1 MKIIVRTH
9 HVEITKALRE
19 YAEEKL
25 EKLEKYFDHIIQ
37 MTVELDILDNSNVDE
52 RQEVR
57 VSIKI
62 PNRTLRAV
70 ERSKD
75 MYATIDMIH
84 DICMVQLKRYKEK
97 KVTNYRHKGYKE
109 ELHFRRFDNRGSN
122 GKRKQEDRLYVPKPM
137 GPEDAVMVLE
147 EDHLP
152 FVVFRNMESDAINV
166 VYPLDSGYGLIET

>member
-1 MKIIVRTH
+1 MKIIVRAH

-19 YAEEKL
+19 YAEDKL
-25 EKLEKYFDHIIQ
+25 GKLEKYFDHIIQ
-37 MTVELDILDNSNVDE
+37 MTVELDILDNANVDD

-70 ERSKD
+70 DSSKD
-75 MYATIDMIH
+75 MYATIDKIH
-84 DICMVQLKRYKEK
+84 DMCMVQLKRYKEK
-97 KVTNYRHKGYKE
+97 KMINYRNKGYKE
-109 ELHFRRFDNRGSN
+109 ELFIRRFGPSPSN
-122 GKRKQEDRLYVPKPM
+122 EKKKKDDRLYVPKPM

-152 FVVFRNMESDAINV
+152 FVVFRNMESDKINV